1 MKIRDKFEL
10 IYLKEIIR
18 NIFNVQTKSFH
29 NGSPLIAVLLPKL
42 NWFNSS
48 INRRNYEIFKCNYQA
63 STDTKT
69 EECSQ
74 KRKKSFVKS
83 TSFRSRCA
91 ENEKYHM
98 KLTPP
103 RAGKPPQP
111 P

>member
-1 MKIRDKFEL
+1 MD
-10 IYLKEIIR
+10 
-18 NIFNVQTKSFH
+18 
-29 NGSPLIAVLLPKL
+29 PLNTRFITKL

-69 EECSQ
+69 EEKNMQNASAA
-74 KRKKSFVKS
+74 RRGKKSFVKS